1 MTRMTNEEL
10 QEIFRMLEE
19 SGMNPQFCDTPILC
33 LDASVQAGRLTDS
46 GYVSMEGMAWM
57 PEELVSSSMLMMKV
71 RGESM
76 RDAGFSPGDR
86 VVVDYE
92 SRVMDGDIVVV
103 SSNSESTLK
112 SWLTD
117 DMGRHWLVPHN
128 PDFEPILLTEDMGR
142 IRIGKVVQHIKV
154 NPRMQCRE
162 LRHIVESSS
171 KHREAS
177 RVPTRQEVSDAI
189 QVVAP
194 LINEKRKWYAVYR
207 VLVDRDVLSENAY
220 DTFVQ
225 WVEDDVPAHAC
236 LPDAKDLPRMAYAS
250 FSKPVKRWDA
260 QNAPVSG
267 KRFRDYCEIARRM
280 EEEL

>member
-1 MTRMTNEEL
+1 MIRMTKEEF
-10 QEIFRMLEE
+10 QEIFEMLEA
-19 SGMNPQFCDTPILC
+19 SGMDPQLCNTPVRFFE
-33 LDASVQAGRLTDS
+33 ATVQAGVFTDPGDTS
-46 GYVSMEGMAWM
+46 SAGWMCLPDDLVDEGM
-57 PEELVSSSMLMMKV
+57 LVVKV

-103 SSNSESTLK
+103 STHSESTLK
-112 SWLTD
+112 AWLTD

-162 LRHIVESSS
+162 LRHIVESSCR
-171 KHREAS
+171 HQEAS

-207 VLVDRDVLSENAY
+207 VLVDRGVLPENAY

-225 WVEDDVPAHAC
+225 WVEDDVPAHTC

>member
-1 MTRMTNEEL
+1 MTNEEF
-10 QEIFRMLEE
+10 QEIIRLLEK
-19 SGMNPQFCDTPILC
+19 SGLNPQVCNTPIPYFE
-33 LDASVQAGRLTDS
+33 APVQAGPLTDS
-46 GYVSMEGMAWM
+46 GDATPSGWVMI
-57 PEELVSSSMLMMKV
+57 PEDLAKSSMLMIPVK
-71 RGESM
+71 GESM

-92 SRVMDGDIVVV
+92 ASVMDGDTVVATLY
-103 SSNSESTLK
+103 NESTLK
-112 SWLTD
+112 SWMVD
-117 DMGRHWLVPHN
+117 DFGRAWLVPHN
-128 PDFEPILLTEDMGR
+128 PDFEPILLTEDMVD
-142 IRIGKVVQHIKV
+142 IRIGKVVQHIKT
-154 NPRMQCRE
+154 NPRMPCRVI
-162 LRHIVESSS
+162 RRIVE
-171 KHREAS
+171 AS
-177 RVPTRQEVSDAI
+177 RLHQEEMRVPTRQEVSDAI

-207 VLVDRDVLSENAY
+207 VLVDRGVLPENAY
-220 DTFVQ
+220 GTFVQ
-225 WVEDDVPAHAC
+225 WVEDDVPNHAY